1 MYGFESM
8 YIVQAQMISS
18 GPNGMN
24 LQLDL
29 FINAGG

>member
-1 MYGFESM
+1 MALNL
-8 YIVQAQMISS
+8 YIVQAQIISS